1 MPIVNLTTGV
11 AGIPEIGKL
20 RKGEAK
26 PAPNKIG
33 KDLTYFRF
41 TTEDRAAMS
50 AFHAHYGA
58 EPREVRILV
67 PSMTTEENFHAW
79 KECWVAS
86 SLKHRCNGQTCVLWL
101 KPDGQYSTDPIACPG
116 GCKQVGRLKVVL
128 PVLKRL
134 AYVTVLTTS
143 IWDIINIEQNLLA
156 IQILRGDLRGIPM
169 ILQRRE
175 REISTPAVDAKG
187 NRTGGRVRRK
197 KSLITIEAAPD
208 WVEKQLDA
216 QQRAALPTFTA
227 PLMLT
232 EGVTAEHEEAE
243 HSFKDDGRYDN
254 LDAPFDEAL
263 EGESGADADLT
274 QEDFWAHARRVGI
287 HSSDA
292 APIAKQAALEKI
304 TWREA
309 IAQLPQE

>member
-1 MPIVNLTTGV
+1 MPIKNLTTGV

-26 PAPNKIG
+26 PAPNRIG

-58 EPREVRILV
+58 EPDEVRILV
-67 PSMTTEENFHAW
+67 PFMTADENFHAW
-79 KECWVAS
+79 KEHWVAS
-86 SLKHRCNGQTCVLWL
+86 SLKHRCDGETCVLWL
-101 KPDGQYSTDPIACPG
+101 KSDGQHSTEPVPCPG
-116 GCKQVGRLKVVL
+116 GCKQVGRLKVLL
-128 PVLKRL
+128 PELKRL

-143 IWDIINIEQNLLA
+143 IWDIINIQQNLLA
-156 IQILRGDLRGIPM
+156 IQMLRGDLRGIPM
-169 ILQRRE
+169 ILRRRE

-187 NRTGGRVRRK
+187 NRTGGRARRK

-216 QQRAALPTFTA
+216 QQRAALPTYA
-227 PLMLT
+227 PPLMLT
-232 EGVTAEHEEAE
+232 EGGTVVQEAVEHPFE
-243 HSFKDDGRYDN
+243 DDGRYDN

-263 EGESGADADLT
+263 EAESEADTDLT
-274 QEDFWAHARRVGI
+274 QDDFWAHARRVGI

-292 APIAKQAALEKI
+292 APIAKQAALKTI